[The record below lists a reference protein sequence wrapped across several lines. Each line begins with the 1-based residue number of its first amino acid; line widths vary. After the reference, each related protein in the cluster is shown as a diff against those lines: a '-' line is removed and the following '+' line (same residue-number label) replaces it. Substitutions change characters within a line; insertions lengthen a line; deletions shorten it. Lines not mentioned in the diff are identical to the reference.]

1 MVNGIFTTVVA
12 MFIVLLICTPIVLLT
27 ILVIRTNKPKNPTPN
42 IKLEQLEQNDY
53 NIVDDVNKAFH
64 DVNQALG
71 EISENLNQFGKRLE
85 DIEESLERENNTIK
99 GFSQKR

>member
-1 MVNGIFTTVVA
+1 MEMIFSTLIGL
-12 MFIVLLICTPIVLLT
+12 FIFALVCTPIVLLT
-27 ILVIRTNKPKNPTPN
+27 ILIIRTNKPKNPTPN

-99 GFSQKR
+99 GFNQKR

>member
-1 MVNGIFTTVVA
+1 MMDIFNVVVA

-27 ILVIRTNKPKNPTPN
+27 ILVMRTNKPKNPTPN

-64 DVNQALG
+64 DVNHALN
-71 EISENLNQFGKRLE
+71 EINDNLNNFGKRLE
-85 DIEESLERENNTIK
+85 DIEESLERENSTIK

>member
-1 MVNGIFTTVVA
+1 MMDIFTVVVA

-27 ILVIRTNKPKNPTPN
+27 ILVMRTNKPKNPTPN

-64 DVNQALG
+64 DVNHALT
-71 EISENLNQFGKRLE
+71 EINDNLNNFGKRLE
-85 DIEESLERENNTIK
+85 DIEESLERENSTIK

>member
-1 MVNGIFTTVVA
+1 MMDIFTVVVA

-27 ILVIRTNKPKNPTPN
+27 ILVMRTNKPKNPTPN

-64 DVNQALG
+64 DVNHALN
-71 EISENLNQFGKRLE
+71 EINDNLNNFGKRLE
-85 DIEESLERENNTIK
+85 DIEQSLERENSTIK
-99 GFSQKR
+99 GFTQKR

>member
-1 MVNGIFTTVVA
+1 MESIFST
-12 MFIVLLICTPIVLLT
+12 LIALFVFALVCTPIVLLT
-27 ILVIRTNKPKNPTPN
+27 ILIIRTNKPKNPTPN

-64 DVNQALG
+64 DVNQALS
-71 EISENLNQFGKRLE
+71 EISDNLNQFGKRLE

-99 GFSQKR
+99 GFTQKR

>member
-27 ILVIRTNKPKNPTPN
+27 ILVVRTNKPKNPTPN

-64 DVNQALG
+64 DVNQALN
-71 EISENLNQFGKRLE
+71 EINDNLNGFGKRLE
-85 DIEESLERENNTIK
+85 DIEESLERENSTIK

>member
-1 MVNGIFTTVVA
+1 MMDIFTVVVA

-27 ILVIRTNKPKNPTPN
+27 ILVMRTNKPKNPTPN

-64 DVNQALG
+64 DVNHALT
-71 EISENLNQFGKRLE
+71 EINDNLNNFGKRLE
-85 DIEESLERENNTIK
+85 DIEQSLERENSTIK
-99 GFSQKR
+99 GFTQKR

>member
-27 ILVIRTNKPKNPTPN
+27 ILVMRTNKPKNPTPN

-64 DVNQALG
+64 DVNHALN
-71 EISENLNQFGKRLE
+71 EINDNLNNFGKRLE
-85 DIEESLERENNTIK
+85 DIEESLERENSTIK

>member
-1 MVNGIFTTVVA
+1 MVNGIFITVVA

-64 DVNQALG
+64 DVNHALN
-71 EISENLNQFGKRLE
+71 EINDNLNNFGKRLE
-85 DIEESLERENNTIK
+85 DIEESLERENSTIK

>member
-1 MVNGIFTTVVA
+1 MMNIFTTVVA
-12 MFIVLLICTPIVLLT
+12 MFIVLLICAPIVLLT

-64 DVNQALG
+64 DVNQALN

>member
-1 MVNGIFTTVVA
+1 MMIEIFTTLVA
-12 MFIVLLICTPIVLLT
+12 LFIFALLVTPIVLLT

-64 DVNQALG
+64 DVNQALN
-71 EISENLNQFGKRLE
+71 EINDNLNGFGKRLE
-85 DIEESLERENNTIK
+85 DIEESLEKEAHSIK
-99 GFSQKR
+99 GFNQKR

>member
-1 MVNGIFTTVVA
+1 MMDIFTVVVA

-27 ILVIRTNKPKNPTPN
+27 ILVMRTNKPKNPTPN

-64 DVNQALG
+64 DVNHALN
-71 EISENLNQFGKRLE
+71 EINDNLNNFGKRLE
-85 DIEESLERENNTIK
+85 DIEESLERENSTIK
-99 GFSQKR
+99 GFGQKR